1 VMSSARA
8 AVEAIA
14 AKAATARRVLEF
26 MVNLS
31 VNGLQSFFGIRRLL
45 ESIDINRDFTVGS
58 AL

>member
-1 VMSSARA
+1 
-8 AVEAIA
+8 
-14 AKAATARRVLEF
+14 

-31 VNGLQSFFGIRRLL
+31 VNGLQSFFGIRLLL